1 MTIQDTS
8 YNEEIDEFAPAKP
21 AGIAK
26 PAAPEPP
33 AAPAAPTAPVAPEPH
48 AAPVAPEPHAA
59 PAAPEPPANA
69 YDSIITQQTEQI
81 NALIAQNQSLT
92 NQITQLI
99 QSGAQINQGNA
110 PASNPMQQAMMNPS
124 LQNQD
129 DWSLESLAKE
139 IGKKAHR

>member
-1 MTIQDTS
+1 MTS
-8 YNEEIDEFAPAKP
+8 YNEEVDEFAPASP
-21 AGIAK
+21 ISAAK
-26 PAAPEPP
+26 PATPEPP
-33 AAPAAPTAPVAPEPH
+33 AAPEPSAKPEP
-48 AAPVAPEPHAA
+48 

-69 YDSIITQQTEQI
+69 YDSIIAQQTEQI

-99 QSGAQINQGNA
+99 QSGAQIHSGNVPAANQ
-110 PASNPMQQAMMNPS
+110 MQQAMLNPS
-124 LQNQD
+124 LQSSD